1 MYLELG
7 LYLILQ
13 INNFSTL
20 NFCGKEQTAL
30 PYREQKHG
38 MFTYFLL
45 KKLQESKGDLKYLDL
60 YIYLKCEVS
69 LESTRTIKPQDPD
82 LLISEE
88 IKDKW
93 ENWKLK

>member
-1 MYLELG
+1 
-7 LYLILQ
+7 
-13 INNFSTL
+13 
-20 NFCGKEQTAL
+20 
-30 PYREQKHG
+30 

-45 KKLQESKGDLKYLDL
+45 KNLQETKGEIKYLDL
-60 YIYLKCEVS
+60 YNYLKREVS
-69 LESTRTIKPQDPD
+69 LESTITIKPQDPD

>member
-7 LYLILQ
+7 LYLIFP
-13 INNFSTL
+13 INNFTTL
-20 NFCGKEQTAL
+20 NFFGNEQTAL

-60 YIYLKCEVS
+60 NSYLKREVS